1 MERRNRVKYI
11 KMSIHDKINFKA
23 VRIPIFREV
32 AKKRNFCNASKILR
46 ISLFG
51 NTWDSEC
58 FGVEFKNPIL
68 GNGSKSFWRIKN
80 DANYQRLKKENYYL
94 LSTGFC

>member
-1 MERRNRVKYI
+1 MERRNRVKYK
-11 KMSIHDKINFKA
+11 KMSINDKINFKA
-23 VRIPIFREV
+23 VRIPSFRKIFER
-32 AKKRNFCNASKILR
+32 RNFCNPTRILQ

-58 FGVEFKNPIL
+58 FGVEFKNPRL

-80 DANYQRLKKENYYL
+80 DASYQKLRKENYFL